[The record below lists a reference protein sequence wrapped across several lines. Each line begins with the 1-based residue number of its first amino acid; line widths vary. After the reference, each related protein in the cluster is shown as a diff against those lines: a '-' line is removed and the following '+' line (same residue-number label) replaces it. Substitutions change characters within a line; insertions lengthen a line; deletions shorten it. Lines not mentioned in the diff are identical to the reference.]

1 MKNIINSSFK
11 ISKKLFFVLFIIL
24 IFKDKKGPIQINKE
38 LKSNINDLFPYIKF
52 NNKNKKT
59 NNPNDIF
66 NSREL
71 IINDLLLTNQYIRYI
86 RPIYEKTK
94 KKKKNQNYINQKY
107 INIFK
112 KRENESKNYI
122 ENCLKEKLIDKKI
135 YNSIEKPLISVVLPS
150 FNKEKVLMKSIRSI
164 QNQSF
169 KNVEIIIVDDCS
181 RDNSKHYYNYLLKTD
196 PRIRIFTHLK
206 NMGVWRTRIDG
217 VLYSRGKYI
226 IHFDTGD
233 LYSDEYVLED
243 AYNLVERYNLDSIRM
258 LFKVIDSYDHANNKK
273 IPNFPINGEYNKIVY
288 EKDNIKEYNQQIFT
302 DWGTLWTRL
311 AKAEIF
317 IKGLYLLSSSILNIH
332 KNLWEDI
339 WWNKII
345 DQVSYNLLIVNRYS
359 YLYLYD
365 AKGVGTIIKLN
376 FIPSIS

>member
-1 MKNIINSSFK
+1 M
-11 ISKKLFFVLFIIL
+11 KKLR
-24 IFKDKKGPIQINKE
+24 K
-38 LKSNINDLFPYIKF
+38 
-52 NNKNKKT
+52 
-59 NNPNDIF
+59 
-66 NSREL
+66 R
-71 IINDLLLTNQYIRYI
+71 
-86 RPIYEKTK
+86 
-94 KKKKNQNYINQKY
+94 KKKNQNYINQKY

-112 KRENESKNYI
+112 KREKESKNYI
-122 ENCLKEKLIDKKI
+122 ENCLKEKLIDKKK

-181 RDNSKHYYNYLLKTD
+181 RDNSKHYYNYLLKTE

-243 AYNLVERYNLDSIRM
+243 AYNLVEKYNLDSIRM
-258 LFKVIDSYDHANNKK
+258 LFKMIDSYDHANNKI

-302 DWGTLWTRL
+302 YWGTLWTRL

-359 YLYLYD
+359 YLYLND
-365 AKGVGTIIKLN
+365 AKGVGTIKNKTLIEKDNMIQEFIYFLYFDLELLPKNDNKKSIINQLKKYTNKNENINLQCLKSKFYILDNLLSILLKDPYISHKDKIFLRKELLN
-376 FIPSIS
+376 NKRKK